1 MQGIE
6 KVKTDS
12 KKKTTLYKER
22 DEEKRKEFREDIK
35 QIPTENIV
43 YVDESGLDNR
53 LYKEYGY
60 SKRGEKI
67 FAEISGVR
75 EERINCIAGTRIDKD
90 GKRTRVA
97 PFFFKGSCNTAVFEA
112 YVKGV
117 LLVELKP
124 EDVIVIDNASFHK
137 SDGTKEMIEKAGCV
151 LLFLPPYSPDMNLQE
166 KDWANLKKFV
176 RNNLLKFNHNLE
188 SIISAFFIS
197 Q

>member
-1 MQGIE
+1 LQGIE
-6 KVKTDS
+6 KVKADS

-53 LYKEYGY
+53 LYKEY
-60 SKRGEKI
+60 
-67 FAEISGVR
+67 ISGVK

-137 SDGTKEMIEKAGCV
+137 SEGTREMIEKAGCV